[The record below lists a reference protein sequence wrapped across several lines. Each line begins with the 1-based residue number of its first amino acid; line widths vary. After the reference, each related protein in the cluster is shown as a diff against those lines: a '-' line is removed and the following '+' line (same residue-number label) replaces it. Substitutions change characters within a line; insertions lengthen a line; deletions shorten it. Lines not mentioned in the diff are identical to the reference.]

1 MSVSTLAEEAASYV
15 VRLCLEIP
23 TRRTGTPGNREA
35 TAFFADRVA
44 ALGWHTEC
52 PQFDCM
58 DWQEEGAD
66 LIAGGQQWP
75 VQASPFSAGGSVS
88 GPLVVASVVEELERR
103 DLAGTIVL
111 LRGEIAREQLM
122 PKGFT
127 FYNPEEH
134 KRIVRALEDARPLAI
149 AAATGR
155 NPELAGAL
163 YPFPLI
169 EDGDLDI
176 PSVYMT
182 DVSGER
188 LARLAGQAVTL
199 QIRAERRKATGCNVV
214 ARRGG
219 GSGRRAVLFAHIDA
233 KEGTPGAI
241 DNAGSVAVLLLLAEL
256 LQSYAGD
263 LEIEIVAMNGEDY
276 YAAPGEKLWL
286 SQNEGRFEQIY
297 LGINLDGVG
306 HRGGRP
312 AYSLYGC
319 SELLSERIRAVL
331 GCYPSLIEGQPWYQ
345 SDHSL
350 FLAAGVP
357 ALALTSE
364 AFSELWSEVAHTDRD
379 RPELVEPV
387 QLAAIAHAMRDLL
400 LSLSA

>member
-1 MSVSTLAEEAASYV
+1 
-15 VRLCLEIP
+15 
-23 TRRTGTPGNREA
+23 
-35 TAFFADRVA
+35 
-44 ALGWHTEC
+44 
-52 PQFDCM
+52 
-58 DWQEEGAD
+58 
-66 LIAGGQQWP
+66 
-75 VQASPFSAGGSVS
+75 
-88 GPLVVASVVEELERR
+88 
-103 DLAGTIVL
+103 
-111 LRGEIAREQLM
+111 
-122 PKGFT
+122 
-127 FYNPEEH
+127 
-134 KRIVRALEDARPLAI
+134 
-149 AAATGR
+149 
-155 NPELAGAL
+155 
-163 YPFPLI
+163 
-169 EDGDLDI
+169 
-176 PSVYMT
+176 MT

-306 HRGGRP
+306 HRGGQP

-319 SELLSERIRAVL
+319 SEL
-331 GCYPSLIEGQPWYQ
+331 PQ
-345 SDHSL
+345 S
-350 FLAAGVP
+350 A
-357 ALALTSE
+357 
-364 AFSELWSEVAHTDRD
+364 
-379 RPELVEPV
+379 
-387 QLAAIAHAMRDLL
+387 
-400 LSLSA
+400 SAPCWDATPP